1 MIPRLVLSRGAS
13 SKVRGETFLTSILS
27 YREFYATLFARIYV
41 INYSGVDKVLL
52 MLHAYPLNSP

>member
-1 MIPRLVLSRGAS
+1 M
-13 SKVRGETFLTSILS
+13 TSILS